1 MTAQPASPLPA
12 PPSTL
17 AQFDL
22 SRRSG
27 LVTGAASG
35 IGLAYAEV
43 LAEAGA
49 KVTLTDIDGEGAE
62 RAAARLRDAGHD
74 ARSARV
80 DVRDLAAVAAAFD
93 GHVAAWGG
101 CDIAF
106 ANAGL
111 DVGNGFWTPG
121 DKRNPAGQID
131 AYDPERWDRSI
142 AINLTGVFHTV
153 REAARVMKANE
164 ANGQRRG
171 GSIVI
176 TSSNAAE
183 VNEAIVGVPYM
194 AAKAG
199 VKHFMRHAAYELAAF
214 GIRVNAIAPGPF
226 VTNIGDGWVKKN
238 PAAKQAWD
246 ALVPVGRMAETYQIK
261 PLALLLASDAGSY
274 MTGSHVMIDGG
285 MQLGPVKPLVFEE

>member
-1 MTAQPASPLPA
+1 VGGLLEQRVA
-12 PPSTL
+12 
-17 AQFDL
+17 
-22 SRRSG
+22 

-35 IGLAYAEV
+35 IGLAYAECM
-43 LAEAGA
+43 AEAGA
-49 KVTLTDIDGEGAE
+49 RVTLTDIDAEGA
-62 RAAARLRDAGHD
+62 AREAQRLVDGGYE
-74 ARSARV
+74 ARFGV
-80 DVRDLAAVAAAFD
+80 CDVSKLDEVAKVFD
-93 GHVAAWGG
+93 EHVHAYGG

-111 DVGNGFWTPG
+111 DVGNGFWSPEG
-121 DKRNPAGQID
+121 DRNPAGQID
-131 AYDPERWDRSI
+131 VYDKWRWDKSI
-142 AINLTGVFHTV
+142 NINLTGVFHTV
-153 REAARVMKANE
+153 REAARVMKANTR
-164 ANGQRRG
+164 RRG

-199 VKHFMRHAAYELAAF
+199 VKHFMRHAAYELAAY

-238 PAAKQAWD
+238 PAAKAAWD
-246 ALVPVGRMAETYQIK
+246 ELVPVGRMAETYQIK

-274 MTGSHVMIDGG
+274 MTGAHVMIDGG
-285 MQLGPVKPLVFEE
+285 MQLGPVKPLND

>member
-1 MTAQPASPLPA
+1 VK
-12 PPSTL
+12 TL
-17 AQFDL
+17 DQFDI
-22 SRRSG
+22 RGRSA
-27 LVTGAASG
+27 LITGAASG
-35 IGLAYAEV
+35 IGLAYAECM
-43 LAEAGA
+43 AEAGA
-49 KVTLTDIDGEGAE
+49 RVTLADIDAEGAE
-62 RAAARLRDAGHD
+62 REAARLVGEGFEARWDACD
-74 ARSARV
+74 VADLDQVAR
-80 DVRDLAAVAAAFD
+80 AFD
-93 GHVAAWGG
+93 NHVAAYGG

-111 DVGNGFWTPG
+111 DVGNGFWSPENA
-121 DKRNPAGQID
+121 RNPAGQID
-131 AYDPERWDRSI
+131 VYPKDAWDKSI
-142 AINLTGVFHTV
+142 GINLTGVFHTV
-153 REAARVMKANE
+153 REAARVMKANT
-164 ANGQRRG
+164 ARRG

-238 PAAKQAWD
+238 PAAKAAWD
-246 ALVPVGRMAETYQIK
+246 EMVPVGKMAETYQIK

-285 MQLGPVKPLVFEE
+285 MQLGAVKPLD

>member
-1 MTAQPASPLPA
+1 MTDPR
-12 PPSTL
+12 TL
-17 AQFDL
+17 DQFDIAG
-22 SRRSG
+22 RSA

-35 IGLAYAEV
+35 IGLAYAECM
-43 LAEAGA
+43 AEAGA
-49 KVTLTDIDGEGAE
+49 KVTLTDIDVETL
-62 RAAARLRDAGHD
+62 AREAKRLKEQGHD
-74 ARSARV
+74 VRWAV
-80 DVRDLAAVAAAFD
+80 CDVTDLLAVSSTFD
-93 GHVAAWGG
+93 EHVAAWGG

-111 DVGNGFWTPG
+111 DVGNGFWSPE

-131 AYDPERWDRSI
+131 VYEKARWDRSI
-142 AINLTGVFHTV
+142 DINLTGVFHTV

-164 ANGQRRG
+164 KRGGRRG

-238 PAAKQAWD
+238 PAAKAAWD
-246 ALVPVGRMAETYQIK
+246 EMVPVGKMAETYQIK
-261 PLALLLASDAGSY
+261 PLALLLATDAGSY

-285 MQLGPVKPLVFEE
+285 MQLGAVKPLD

>member
-1 MTAQPASPLPA
+1 MTQPR
-12 PPSTL
+12 TL
-17 AQFDL
+17 DQFDIAG
-22 SRRSG
+22 RSAI
-27 LVTGAASG
+27 VTGAASG
-35 IGLAYAEV
+35 IGLAYAEC

-49 KVTLTDIDGEGAE
+49 KVTLTDVDAEGV
-62 RAAARLRDAGHD
+62 AREGQRLAKEGHT
-74 ARSARV
+74 ARWTTC
-80 DVRDLAAVAAAFD
+80 DVSDLAQVARAVD
-93 GHVAAWGG
+93 GHVAAYGG
-101 CDIAF
+101 LDIAF

-111 DVGNGFWTPG
+111 DVGNGFWTPEG
-121 DKRNPAGQID
+121 ARNPDGQID
-131 AYDPERWDRSI
+131 VYDPGRWNRSI
-142 AINLTGVFHTV
+142 AVNLTGVFHTV
-153 REAARVMKANE
+153 REAARAMKANE
-164 ANGQRRG
+164 GRGGRRG

-199 VKHFMRHAAYELAAF
+199 VKHFMRHAAYELAAH

-226 VTNIGDGWVKKN
+226 VTNIGGGWVKKN

-246 ALVPVGRMAETYQIK
+246 ELVPVGRMAETWQIK

-285 MQLGPVKPLVFEE
+285 MQLGPVKPLEPQT

>member
-1 MTAQPASPLPA
+1 MK
-12 PPSTL
+12 TL
-17 AQFDL
+17 DQFDI
-22 SRRSG
+22 RGRSA
-27 LVTGAASG
+27 LITGAASG

-43 LAEAGA
+43 MAEAGA
-49 KVTLTDIDGEGAE
+49 KVTLTDIDAEGA
-62 RAAARLRDAGHD
+62 AREAMRLAHEGYE
-74 ARSARV
+74 ARFDVCDITDLAQVARV
-80 DVRDLAAVAAAFD
+80 FD
-93 GHVAAWGG
+93 HHVAAYGG

-111 DVGNGFWTPG
+111 DVGNGFWSPEE
-121 DKRNPAGQID
+121 KRNPEGQID
-131 AYDPERWDRSI
+131 VYDPDRWYKSI
-142 AINLTGVFHTV
+142 NINLTGCFHTV

-164 ANGQRRG
+164 RNGLGRRG

-199 VKHFMRHAAYELAAF
+199 VKHFMRHSAYELAAY

-238 PAAKQAWD
+238 PLAKQAWD
-246 ALVPVGRMAETYQIK
+246 KLVPVGRMAETYQIK

-274 MTGSHVMIDGG
+274 MTGAHVMIDGG
-285 MQLGPVKPLVFEE
+285 MQLGPVKPLND

>member
-1 MTAQPASPLPA
+1 MTAPK
-12 PPSTL
+12 TL
-17 AQFDL
+17 DQFDL
-22 SRRSG
+22 TGRSG

-49 KVTLTDIDGEGAE
+49 RVTLTDIDAEGAARE
-62 RAAARLRDAGHD
+62 CARLVDQGYE
-74 ARSARV
+74 ARWDSCDVSKLDQVAR
-80 DVRDLAAVAAAFD
+80 AFD
-93 GHVAAWGG
+93 HHVAAYGG

-111 DVGNGFWTPG
+111 DVGNGFWTPEG
-121 DKRNPAGQID
+121 ARNPDGQID
-131 AYDPERWDRSI
+131 VYDPDRWYKSI
-142 AINLTGVFHTV
+142 GINLNGVFHTV
-153 REAARVMKANE
+153 REAARVMKANK
-164 ANGQRRG
+164 ARRG

-199 VKHFMRHAAYELAAF
+199 VKHFMRHAAYELAAY

-238 PAAKQAWD
+238 PAAKAAWD
-246 ALVPVGRMAETYQIK
+246 EMVPVGKMAETYQIK

-274 MTGSHVMIDGG
+274 MTGAHVMIDGG
-285 MQLGPVKPLVFEE
+285 MQLGTVKPLND

>member
-1 MTAQPASPLPA
+1 
-12 PPSTL
+12 
-17 AQFDL
+17 
-22 SRRSG
+22 

-49 KVTLTDIDGEGAE
+49 KVTLTDIDAEGAARE
-62 RAAARLRDAGHD
+62 CARLVDQGFE
-74 ARSARV
+74 ARWDSCDVSKLEDVAR
-80 DVRDLAAVAAAFD
+80 AFD
-93 GHVAAWGG
+93 HHVAAYGG
-101 CDIAF
+101 CDVAF

-111 DVGNGFWTPG
+111 DVGNGFWTPEG
-121 DKRNPAGQID
+121 TRNPEGQID
-131 AYDPERWDRSI
+131 VYDPDRWYKSI
-142 AINLTGVFHTV
+142 GINLNGAFHTV
-153 REAARVMKANE
+153 REAARVMKANK
-164 ANGQRRG
+164 ARRG

-199 VKHFMRHAAYELAAF
+199 VKHFMRHAAYELAAY

-238 PAAKQAWD
+238 PAAKAAWD
-246 ALVPVGRMAETYQIK
+246 ELVPVGKMAETYQIK

-274 MTGSHVMIDGG
+274 MTGAHVMIDGG
-285 MQLGPVKPLVFEE
+285 MQLGPVKPLNS

>member
-1 MTAQPASPLPA
+1 M
-12 PPSTL
+12 
-17 AQFDL
+17 
-22 SRRSG
+22 
-27 LVTGAASG
+27 
-35 IGLAYAEV
+35 
-43 LAEAGA
+43 AEAGA
-49 KVTLTDIDGEGAE
+49 KVTLTDIDAEGA
-62 RAAARLRDAGHD
+62 AREAQRLSDEGHT
-74 ARSARV
+74 ARWDVCDVAKLDEVAR
-80 DVRDLAAVAAAFD
+80 AFD
-93 GHVAAWGG
+93 KHVRAYGG

-111 DVGNGFWTPG
+111 DVGNGFWTPEG
-121 DKRNPAGQID
+121 KRNPDGQID
-131 AYDPERWDRSI
+131 VYDPDRWYKSI
-142 AINLTGVFHTV
+142 GINLTGVFHTV

-164 ANGQRRG
+164 QRPNGRRG

-199 VKHFMRHAAYELAAF
+199 VKHFMRHAAYELAAY

-238 PAAKQAWD
+238 PAAKAAWD
-246 ALVPVGRMAETYQIK
+246 ELVPVGKMAETYQIK

-274 MTGSHVMIDGG
+274 MTGAHVMIDGG
-285 MQLGPVKPLVFEE
+285 MQLGPVKPLNE

>member
-1 MTAQPASPLPA
+1 MNA
-12 PPSTL
+12 PRTL
-17 AQFDL
+17 DQFDI
-22 SRRSG
+22 RGRSA

-35 IGLAYAEV
+35 IGLAYAECM
-43 LAEAGA
+43 AEAGA
-49 KVTLTDIDGEGAE
+49 KVTLTDIDAAGAE
-62 RAAARLRDAGHD
+62 REAKRLVDEGYEARWDAC
-74 ARSARV
+74 
-80 DVRDLAAVAAAFD
+80 DVSQLDQVAAAFD
-93 GHVAAWGG
+93 SHVAAFGH

-111 DVGNGFWTPG
+111 DVGNGFWSPEG
-121 DKRNPAGQID
+121 DRNPAGQID
-131 AYDPERWDRSI
+131 VYEPERWYKSI

-153 REAARVMKANE
+153 REAARAMKGNE
-164 ANGQRRG
+164 GRGHRRG
-171 GSIVI
+171 GAIVI

-199 VKHFMRHAAYELAAF
+199 VKHFMRHAAYELAAH

-238 PAAKQAWD
+238 PAAKAAWD
-246 ALVPVGRMAETYQIK
+246 ELVPVGRMAETYQIK

-274 MTGSHVMIDGG
+274 ITGAHMMIDGG
-285 MQLGPVKPLVFEE
+285 MQLGPVKPLNP

>member
-1 MTAQPASPLPA
+1 VK
-12 PPSTL
+12 TL
-17 AQFDL
+17 DQFDL
-22 SRRSG
+22 SGRSG

-49 KVTLTDIDGEGAE
+49 KVTLTDIDAEGAARE
-62 RAAARLRDAGHD
+62 CARLVDQGYAARWDSCDVSRLDQV
-74 ARSARV
+74 AR
-80 DVRDLAAVAAAFD
+80 AFD
-93 GHVAAWGG
+93 HHVAAYGG
-101 CDIAF
+101 CDVAF

-111 DVGNGFWTPG
+111 DVGNGFWTPEG
-121 DKRNPAGQID
+121 NRNPDGQID
-131 AYDPERWDRSI
+131 VYDPDRWYKSI
-142 AINLTGVFHTV
+142 GINLNGVFHTV

-164 ANGQRRG
+164 GKGGKGSGRRG

-199 VKHFMRHAAYELAAF
+199 VKHFMRHAAYELAAY

-226 VTNIGDGWVKKN
+226 VTNIGDGWVKKD
-238 PAAKQAWD
+238 PMAKKAWD
-246 ALVPVGRMAETYQIK
+246 ELVPVGRMAETYQIK

-274 MTGSHVMIDGG
+274 MTGAHVMIDGG
-285 MQLGPVKPLVFEE
+285 MQLGPVKPLNEQA

>member
-1 MTAQPASPLPA
+1 MTEPK
-12 PPSTL
+12 TL
-17 AQFDL
+17 DQFDIAG
-22 SRRSG
+22 RSA

-35 IGLAYAEV
+35 IGLAYAECM
-43 LAEAGA
+43 AEAGA
-49 KVTLTDIDGEGAE
+49 RVTLTDIDAEGAE
-62 RAAARLRDAGHD
+62 REAARLGTEGYETRWGTC
-74 ARSARV
+74 
-80 DVRDLAAVAAAFD
+80 DVSDLAQVAQAFD
-93 GHVAAWGG
+93 NHVAAFGS

-111 DVGNGFWTPG
+111 DVGGGFWTSEG
-121 DKRNPAGQID
+121 TRNPDGQID
-131 AYDPERWDRSI
+131 VYDPARWYKSI
-142 AINLTGVFHTV
+142 GINLNGCFHTV

-164 ANGQRRG
+164 GNGYRRG

-183 VNEAIVGVPYM
+183 VNEAIVGAPYM

-226 VTNIGDGWVKKN
+226 VTNIGGSWVKKN
-238 PAAKQAWD
+238 PAAKAAWD
-246 ALVPVGRMAETYQIK
+246 KLVPVGRMAETYQIK

-274 MTGSHVMIDGG
+274 MTGAHVMIDGG
-285 MQLGPVKPLVFEE
+285 MQLGPVKPLGE

>member
-1 MTAQPASPLPA
+1 MRRPAT
-12 PPSTL
+12 TL
-17 AQFDL
+17 GQFDIAG
-22 SRRSG
+22 RSG

-49 KVTLTDIDGEGAE
+49 KVTLTDIDGVGADRE
-62 RAAARLRDAGHD
+62 AARLRAAGFE
-74 ARSARV
+74 ARAARI
-80 DVRDLAAVAAAFD
+80 DVRDLGEVAAAFD
-93 GHVAAWGG
+93 GHVAEWGG

-111 DVGNGFWTPG
+111 DVGNGFWSPT

-131 AYDPERWDRSI
+131 VYDPEAWNTSI
-142 AINLTGVFHTV
+142 GINLTGVFHTV
-153 REAARVMKANE
+153 REAARTMKANE
-164 ANGQRRG
+164 GRGYRRG
-171 GSIVI
+171 GSIVV

-238 PAAKQAWD
+238 PAAKEAWD
-246 ALVPVGRMAETYQIK
+246 KLVPVGRMAETWQIK

-285 MQLGPVKPLVFEE
+285 MQLGPVKPLVWEE

>member
-1 MTAQPASPLPA
+1 VK
-12 PPSTL
+12 TL
-17 AQFDL
+17 DQFDL
-22 SRRSG
+22 TGRSG

-49 KVTLTDIDGEGAE
+49 KVTLTDIDAAGAE
-62 RAAARLRDAGHD
+62 REAKRLCDEGYD
-74 ARSARV
+74 ARWDAC
-80 DVRDLAAVAAAFD
+80 DVSDLAQVAQAFD
-93 GHVAAWGG
+93 NHVAAYGG
-101 CDIAF
+101 CDVAF

-111 DVGNGFWTPG
+111 DVGDGFWTPEG
-121 DKRNPAGQID
+121 DRNPNGQID
-131 AYDPERWDRSI
+131 VYDPAKWYKSI
-142 AINLTGVFHTV
+142 GINLNGVFHTV
-153 REAARVMKANE
+153 REAARVMKANV
-164 ANGQRRG
+164 ANGYRRG

-199 VKHFMRHAAYELAAF
+199 VKHFMRHSAYELAAY

-238 PAAKQAWD
+238 PAAKKAWD
-246 ALVPVGRMAETYQIK
+246 ELVPVGRMAETYQIK

-274 MTGSHVMIDGG
+274 MTGAHVMIDGG
-285 MQLGPVKPLVFEE
+285 MQLGPIKPLND

>member
-1 MTAQPASPLPA
+1 MK
-12 PPSTL
+12 TL
-17 AQFDL
+17 DQFDI
-22 SRRSG
+22 RGRSA

-35 IGLAYAEV
+35 IGLAYAECM
-43 LAEAGA
+43 AEAGA
-49 KVTLTDIDGEGAE
+49 RVTLTDIDGEAAE
-62 RAAARLRDAGHD
+62 REAARLREAGYE
-74 ARSARV
+74 ARAAKC
-80 DVRDLAAVAAAFD
+80 DVSKLEEVAAAFD
-93 GHVAAWGG
+93 DHAAAYNG

-111 DVGNGFWTPG
+111 DVGNGFWTPEG
-121 DKRNPAGQID
+121 KRNPDGQID
-131 AYDPERWDRSI
+131 VYEPERWYKSI
-142 AINLTGVFHTV
+142 GINLNGVFHTV
-153 REAARVMKANE
+153 REAARVMKQNE
-164 ANGQRRG
+164 ALSGRRG

-199 VKHFMRHAAYELAAF
+199 VKHFMRHAAFELAAY

-238 PAAKQAWD
+238 PAAKKAWD
-246 ALVPVGRMAETYQIK
+246 ELCPLGRMAETYQIK

-285 MQLGPVKPLVFEE
+285 MQLGPIKPLND

>member
-1 MTAQPASPLPA
+1 VK
-12 PPSTL
+12 TL
-17 AQFDL
+17 DQFDL
-22 SRRSG
+22 TGRSG

-35 IGLAYAEV
+35 LGLAYAEV

-49 KVTLTDIDGEGAE
+49 RVTITDIDAQG
-62 RAAARLRDAGHD
+62 AAREC
-74 ARSARV
+74 ARLVDQGFNVRWDSCDVSKLEEVAR
-80 DVRDLAAVAAAFD
+80 AFD
-93 GHVAAWGG
+93 HHVAAYGG
-101 CDIAF
+101 CDVAF

-111 DVGNGFWTPG
+111 DVGNGFWTPEG
-121 DKRNPAGQID
+121 ARNPDGQID
-131 AYDPERWDRSI
+131 VYDPDRWYKSI
-142 AINLTGVFHTV
+142 GINLNGVFHTV
-153 REAARVMKANE
+153 REAARVMKANTH
-164 ANGQRRG
+164 RRG

-199 VKHFMRHAAYELAAF
+199 VKHFMRHAAYELAAY

-238 PAAKQAWD
+238 PAAKKAWD
-246 ALVPVGRMAETYQIK
+246 ELVPVGRMAETYQVK

-274 MTGSHVMIDGG
+274 MTGAHVMIDGG
-285 MQLGPVKPLVFEE
+285 MQLGPIKPLN

>member
-1 MTAQPASPLPA
+1 MEGPR
-12 PPSTL
+12 TL
-17 AQFDL
+17 DQFDI
-22 SRRSG
+22 RGRSA

-35 IGLAYAEV
+35 IGLAYAECM
-43 LAEAGA
+43 AEAGA
-49 KVTLTDIDGEGAE
+49 RVTLTDIDAEGA
-62 RAAARLRDAGHD
+62 AREAQRLVNEGFE
-74 ARSARV
+74 ARFGV
-80 DVRDLAAVAAAFD
+80 CDVSRLDEVAKVFD
-93 GHVAAWGG
+93 EHVAAFGG

-111 DVGNGFWTPG
+111 DVGNGFWAPEG
-121 DKRNPAGQID
+121 GRNPDGQID
-131 AYDPERWDRSI
+131 VYDPDRWYKSI
-142 AINLTGVFHTV
+142 GINLTGVFHTV

-164 ANGQRRG
+164 GRGGRRG

-199 VKHFMRHAAYELAAF
+199 VKHFMRHAAYELAAH

-226 VTNIGDGWVKKN
+226 VTNIGEGWVKKN
-238 PAAKQAWD
+238 PAAKAAWD
-246 ALVPVGRMAETYQIK
+246 EMVPVGRMAETYQIK

-274 MTGSHVMIDGG
+274 MTGAHVMVDGG
-285 MQLGPVKPLVFEE
+285 MQLGPVKPL

>member
-1 MTAQPASPLPA
+1 MK
-12 PPSTL
+12 TL
-17 AQFDL
+17 DQFDI
-22 SRRSG
+22 RGRSA
-27 LVTGAASG
+27 LITGAASG
-35 IGLAYAEV
+35 IGLAYAECM
-43 LAEAGA
+43 AEAGA
-49 KVTLTDIDGEGAE
+49 KVTLTDIDAAGAE
-62 RAAARLRDAGHD
+62 REAERLAGEGYEVRWAAC
-74 ARSARV
+74 
-80 DVRDLAAVAAAFD
+80 DVSKLEQVAAAFD

-111 DVGNGFWTPG
+111 DVGNGFWSPENA
-121 DKRNPAGQID
+121 RNPAGQID
-131 AYDPERWDRSI
+131 VYPKEAWDKSI
-142 AINLTGVFHTV
+142 GINLTGCFHTV
-153 REAARVMKANE
+153 REAARVMKANTE
-164 ANGQRRG
+164 RRG

-199 VKHFMRHAAYELAAF
+199 VKHFMRHAAYELAAY

-238 PAAKQAWD
+238 PAAKKAWD
-246 ALVPVGRMAETYQIK
+246 ELVPVGRMAETYQIK

-285 MQLGPVKPLVFEE
+285 MQLGPVKPLSP